1 MSSKFLI
8 FLAVHLLFFIS
19 IPLDADEHSLSVS
32 RRQIDTLVARCI
44 RPYQIFSDFFIF
56 QDMDLDGRK
65 DDKLALEYLVFKN
78 VSDAFYEE
86 MKCLPVEDVKS
97 MIRFS
102 ETHVFNRLV
111 SVDFWRKYQRL
122 VKEAEQDDKF
132 DYTIRDEQYAGLVD
146 RLTQDYGYLV
156 SRAKALAK
164 GSIVPHTIISTGD
177 GWLKPLPQHV
187 RDKLP
192 ALLVKN
198 LMWYFTYDEFI
209 SSGVEYGTFL
219 KPLAEMFTDTH
230 DIVNDPKI
238 SEKIDSLLNS
248 PQIVEDIASYMTL
261 AHADLPSLA
270 RKYGQFVR
278 NVAYRKGTYTGH
290 VYDGLPEGP
299 GALTDKKG
307 VTYCGDF
314 HNGLR
319 HGCVEM
325 TRQGRKPVVQCW
337 YNGKLQKSVPSSRN
351 TDGSVPQVALIDGRK
366 FGYGYVYEPRT
377 RTAQEGY
384 FVDDE
389 LHGSGCVDTPKYTVS
404 GAFWGDVVSNCKM
417 VWKGT
422 NWREY
427 SFNGEKNGN
436 LLSGVISRISS
447 DGARSESCMGSFVDR
462 QQEGYGAV
470 QVVNKNDTI
479 VYWGWYAY
487 GRMYGEAVI
496 TRLLGRTKTAGH
508 QKAVYEGNVFRYK
521 PHGKGTVEIELRD
534 IIDDSFK
541 ISRYGVRLREYVGQS
556 DATIRMEG
564 YFKDGNLVE
573 GKVTVSNGSLMIG
586 RFVDGRLAEGRMLK
600 KYKDGSIYDGEC
612 RDGKYHGYGSL
623 TYADGTVYEG
633 LFENGYS
640 VEKTPEYALDPDK
653 QKKLREALRDR
664 RQGNDDKKVFRFDGL
679 PVEKGVV
686 RLVHAAGVKI
696 MVRGMSE
703 VEVECKGRFDGET
716 MTEGEVT
723 VSDGNWMEG
732 TFENGILIRGRART
746 LDKYGTVYVG
756 DIRNGFPHG
765 RGKCTYKNGTWF
777 EGNFVNGNRMQGTHY
792 TADGEVI
799 KVYK

>member
-8 FLAVHLLFFIS
+8 FLALHLLFFIS
-19 IPLDADEHSLSVS
+19 IPLDADGHSLSVS
-32 RRQIDTLVARCI
+32 HRQIDTLVARCI
-44 RPYQIFSDFFIF
+44 RPYQIFSRFYDYRA
-56 QDMDLDGRK
+56 MKTEGDL
-65 DDKLALEYLVFKN
+65 LVLEYLMFRKA
-78 VSDAFYEE
+78 SDALYEE
-86 MKCLPVEDVKS
+86 MKMLSSVDVEK

-102 ETHVFNRLV
+102 GTRVFNALV
-111 SVDFWRKYQRL
+111 SIDFWSTYQRL
-122 VKEAEQDDKF
+122 VKEAEEDKKF
-132 DYTIRDEQYAGLVD
+132 DYEIRNEQYADLPD
-146 RLTQDYGYLV
+146 RLKNDYAYLYF
-156 SRAKALAK
+156 RANALAK
-164 GSIVPHTIISTGD
+164 GSILPHTDFSTGD
-177 GWLKPLPQHV
+177 GWLKPLPQNV
-187 RDKLP
+187 KDKLP
-192 ALLVKN
+192 VLLVKT
-198 LMWYFTYDEFI
+198 LMRYITYDEFV
-209 SSGVEYGTFL
+209 SSGVESGVFL
-219 KPLAEMFTDTH
+219 APVAEKLSDASRIFIDT
-230 DIVNDPKI
+230 KKE
-238 SEKIDSLLNS
+238 EKIDSVLNS
-248 PQIVEDIASYMTL
+248 PVLVEDIAEYMKL
-261 AHADLPSLA
+261 AHCELPFLDFFVNN
-270 RKYGQFVR
+270 YGQFVC
-278 NVAYRKGTYTGH
+278 NLAYRKGTYTG
-290 VYDGLPEGP
+290 YTCDGLPEGP
-299 GALTDKKG
+299 GSWTDKKER
-307 VTYCGDF
+307 TYCGNF
-314 HNGLR
+314 KNGQF
-319 HGCVEM
+319 HGCIQVTSHGKES
-325 TRQGRKPVVQCW
+325 VQCW
-337 YNGKLQKSVPSSRN
+337 YKGKLQKSVPVGRN
-351 TDGSVPQVALIDGRK
+351 RDGSVPEVGSIKGKK
-366 FGYGYVYEPRT
+366 FGYGYVYNPRT
-377 RTAQEGY
+377 RAAEEGF
-384 FVDDE
+384 FVDGH
-389 LHGSGCVDTPKYTVS
+389 LWGAGNIDTPEYTVKGS
-404 GAFWGDVVSNCKM
+404 FYDDAVVNCNM

-422 NWREY
+422 KWKKY
-427 SFNGEKNGN
+427 YFIGEKNGN
-436 LLSGVISRISS
+436 LLSGAISKVSRDGSRTELYMGEFVARQQDGHGSVRIS
-447 DGARSESCMGSFVDR
+447 
-462 QQEGYGAV
+462 
-470 QVVNKNDTI
+470 NKNDTI
-479 VYWGWYAY
+479 QYDGWYAY
-487 GRMYGEAVI
+487 GQMYGEAVI

-633 LFENGYS
+633 LFENGCS

-777 EGNFVNGNRMQGTHY
+777 EGNFANGNRMQGTHY